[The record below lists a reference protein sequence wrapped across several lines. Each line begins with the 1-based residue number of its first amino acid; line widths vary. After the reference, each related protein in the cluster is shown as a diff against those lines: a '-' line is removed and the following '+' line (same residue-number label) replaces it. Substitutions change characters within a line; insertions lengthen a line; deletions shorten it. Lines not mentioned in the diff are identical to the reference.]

1 MLQSKIVAYVV
12 DDEML
17 DSDDSFAIIQ
27 PVWSYADI
35 YGSLEDYESSLVQFS
50 TPQRLAFAIHWYASE
65 VNNGGHDQFF
75 FNSTGIVW
83 PDALEGFRAI
93 GAEKAFAILFEAAS
107 RFDVKP
113 SRERDLRIEQLERV
127 EAGFDD
133 LDDRFY
139 ELDEDI
145 YTLTI
150 EYARKHR
157 LDFYFNGKIETY
169 ELPDLT
175 DQE

>member
-1 MLQSKIVAYVV
+1 MLQTKIVDYVV

-35 YGSLEDYESSLVQFS
+35 YGSLEDYESSLARFS
-50 TPQRLAFAIHWYASE
+50 GPQRLVFAIHWYASE

-83 PDALEGFRAI
+83 PDALEGFKEI
-93 GAEKAFAILFEAAS
+93 GSEKAYAILFEATS
-107 RFDVKP
+107 RFGVKP
-113 SRERDLRIEQLERV
+113 SRDRELRMEQLERI
-127 EAGFDD
+127 EGGFDD

-145 YTLTI
+145 YTLSI
-150 EYARKHR
+150 DYARKHR
-157 LDFYFNGKIETY
+157 TGFYFKGKVETY

-175 DQE
+175 D